1 MIIIIVIIVIK
12 RSFLLITRVTCCLE
26 QTLVAARF
34 LLPNDAATKPL
45 SPPIVGPLPPVTM
58 RMMTIRIFDN
68 DATENK
74 ILRTVDQVLMK
85 SNNFWKLH
93 LSFDITMYLK
103 GTWIVTTVGKPQHLY
118 DRLISMNL
126 STMFFA
132 HHPHSF
138 WLERVVLKLVHSLSK
153 SGIFEAERSK

>member
-1 MIIIIVIIVIK
+1 
-12 RSFLLITRVTCCLE
+12 
-26 QTLVAARF
+26 
-34 LLPNDAATKPL
+34 
-45 SPPIVGPLPPVTM
+45 
-58 RMMTIRIFDN
+58 MTIRIFDN

>member
-1 MIIIIVIIVIK
+1 MPPADIGSREV
-12 RSFLLITRVTCCLE
+12 
-26 QTLVAARF
+26 

-58 RMMTIRIFDN
+58 MMMTKRIFDN

-138 WLERVVLKLVHSLSK
+138 WLEQVVLKLVHSLSK
-153 SGIFEAERSK
+153 SGVFEAERSK

>member
-12 RSFLLITRVTCCLE
+12 QSFLLVTRVTCCLE

-118 DRLISMNL
+118 DRLISTNL
-126 STMFFA
+126 STMFSHIIRTLF
-132 HHPHSF
+132 
-138 WLERVVLKLVHSLSK
+138 
-153 SGIFEAERSK
+153 G

>member
-1 MIIIIVIIVIK
+1 
-12 RSFLLITRVTCCLE
+12 
-26 QTLVAARF
+26 
-34 LLPNDAATKPL
+34 
-45 SPPIVGPLPPVTM
+45 
-58 RMMTIRIFDN
+58 MTIRIFDN

-118 DRLISMNL
+118 DRLYE
-126 STMFFA
+126 
-132 HHPHSF
+132 SF
-138 WLERVVLKLVHSLSK
+138 NNVFRTSSALFLVRASGSQIGSFLKQIWSL
-153 SGIFEAERSK
+153 